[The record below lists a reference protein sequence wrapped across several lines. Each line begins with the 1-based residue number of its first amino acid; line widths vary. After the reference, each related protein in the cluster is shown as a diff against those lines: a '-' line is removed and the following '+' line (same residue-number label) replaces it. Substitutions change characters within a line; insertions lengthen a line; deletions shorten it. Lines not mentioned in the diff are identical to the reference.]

1 MKQGEAC
8 YGIGTPEEV
17 IAGLKD
23 DSSDNDTN
31 IKLIVDFFNSAIAVI
46 KAEKKHL
53 EEVIDEE
60 FKYC

>member
-1 MKQGEAC
+1 M
-8 YGIGTPEEV
+8 IVMMILLT
-17 IAGLKD
+17 
-23 DSSDNDTN
+23 

-60 FKYC
+60 FKNWLKDSEGGRHND